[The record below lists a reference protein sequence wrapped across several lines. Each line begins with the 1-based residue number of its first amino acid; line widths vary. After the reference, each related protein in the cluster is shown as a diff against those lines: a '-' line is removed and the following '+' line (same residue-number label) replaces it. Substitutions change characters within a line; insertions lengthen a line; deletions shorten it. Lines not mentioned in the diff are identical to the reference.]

1 MHPVLWKFEVFGK
14 PITLHSFGLVIVV
27 AFLAAAYYAR
37 ARASRRLGLDKERV
51 FNVAFA
57 LLFLGIAGA
66 RLLHVV
72 VHYATYAK
80 DPLSFLK
87 IWDGGMALYGGILAG
102 EAWLGWYLPRHP
114 ELKGFALA
122 DVLALAT
129 CLAIFVG
136 AWGSLLSG
144 DAYGKPTD
152 AAWAVTFPLDVTTP
166 APRGVGLHPTQVY
179 HALHGLLAFGVLALY
194 LRGRRPSGRAFGLFL
209 VLYAVGRSLIEI
221 WRGDDAQRGMV
232 IEGVLSVPQLLSVP
246 VLFAGVAIWLIRKNA
261 APASAEPVPPTA
273 PSASRP
279 AAHTAGHPAAS
290 APLREEHV
298 SD

>member
-1 MHPVLWKFEVFGK
+1 VHPVLWKFEILGR
-14 PITLHSFGLVIVV
+14 PITLYSFGLVIVV
-27 AFLAAAYYAR
+27 AFLVAAYYAR

-57 LLFLGIAGA
+57 LLFVGIAGA
-66 RLLHVV
+66 RVLYVV

-87 IWDGGMALYGGILAG
+87 IWDGGMSLYGGLLAG
-102 EAWLGWYLPRHP
+102 VLWLGWYLPRHP

-122 DVLALAT
+122 DVLAIAS

-152 AAWAVTFPLDVTTP
+152 APWGITFPPGETTP
-166 APRGVGLHPTQVY
+166 APRGVALHPTQVY
-179 HALHGLLAFGVLALY
+179 HALHGILAYLVLVLY
-194 LRGRRPSGRAFGLFL
+194 LKKPRPSGRAFGLFL
-209 VLYAVGRSLIEI
+209 ILYGVGRSLVEV
-221 WRGDDAQRGMV
+221 WRGDDAHRGMV
-232 IEGVLSVPQLLSVP
+232 IDGVLSVPQLLSVP

-261 APASAEPVPPTA
+261 APASAAPVPLPAPAHA
-273 PSASRP
+273 PSHA
-279 AAHTAGHPAAS
+279 AGHVRH
-290 APLREEHV
+290 APVADEERV
-298 SD
+298 AD